1 MRREAL
7 SADSTGLLLSVMQR
21 CATGMRRLPRMLPS
35 DARVFRK
42 TGTLSIGVTNDVGI
56 IELPG
61 GAGHIAVAVM
71 VKESQRNLATQERA
85 IAQIAWAAYR
95 YLR

>member
-1 MRREAL
+1 
-7 SADSTGLLLSVMQR
+7 
-21 CATGMRRLPRMLPS
+21 MLPS

-61 GAGHIAVAVM
+61 GAGHIAIAVM
-71 VKESQRNLATQERA
+71 VRESPRNLATQERV

-95 YLR
+95 YFR